1 MAKWRKSSASVVLA
15 STLVMPGCF
24 FKKSPPKASIVIP
37 PAPPPAA
44 PAPLP
49 EPPVIA
55 PSKPNTEVGELP
67 KLPAPA
73 SAKPPATRPTRRN
86 PAAGQPPV
94 AAEPEPEEVP
104 APAPAP
110 LPSLQP
116 ILGTRE
122 MQQRSQRIQQYLDKA
137 RTAIARAERGSQAGQ
152 HRQLIGQVRTFVQQA
167 EEARKTD
174 LVRAENLAERAEVL
188 SRGLPR

>member
-1 MAKWRKSSASVVLA
+1 MAEWRKRSAGMLLA
-15 STLVMPGCF
+15 STLVLPGCF

-37 PAPPPAA
+37 PAPPPAS

-49 EPPVIA
+49 EPPVIE
-55 PSKPNTEVGELP
+55 PSKPKTEIGEIP

-73 SAKPPATRPTRRN
+73 SAKPPAARPPRRRPT
-86 PAAGQPPV
+86 ATQPPV
-94 AAEPEPEEVP
+94 AAEPAPEEAP
-104 APAPAP
+104 TPAPAP

-116 ILGTRE
+116 ILDKRE
-122 MQQRSQRIQQYLDKA
+122 TQQRNQRIQQYLDKA
-137 RTAIARAERGSQAGQ
+137 RTAIARAERGGPAGQ
-152 HRQLIGQVRTFVQQA
+152 FRQLIGQVRTFVQQA

>member
-1 MAKWRKSSASVVLA
+1 
-15 STLVMPGCF
+15 MPGCF

-44 PAPLP
+44 PEPLP

-55 PSKPNTEVGELP
+55 PSKPSTEVGELP

-73 SAKPPATRPTRRN
+73 SAKPAPARAPRRN
-86 PAAGQPPV
+86 PTAGPPPV
-94 AAEPEPEEVP
+94 AAEPEPEEAP

-110 LPSLQP
+110 LPSLRP

-122 MQQRSQRIQQYLDKA
+122 TQQRNQRIQQYLDKA
-137 RTAIARAERGSQAGQ
+137 RTAIVRVERGSQAGQ
-152 HRQLIGQVRTFVQQA
+152 YRQLIGQVRTFVQQA

>member
-1 MAKWRKSSASVVLA
+1 MAKWRKKSAGVLLA
-15 STLVMPGCF
+15 STLVLPGCF

-37 PAPPPAA
+37 PAPPPAS

-49 EPPVIA
+49 EPPVID
-55 PSKPNTEVGELP
+55 PSKPKTEIGEMP

-73 SAKPPATRPTRRN
+73 SAKPAARAPRRN
-86 PAAGQPPV
+86 PAPGQAPLP
-94 AAEPEPEEVP
+94 AEPEPEEVP
-104 APAPAP
+104 VPAPAP

-116 ILGTRE
+116 MLGTRE
-122 MQQRSQRIQQYLDKA
+122 TQERSRRIQQYLDKA
-137 RTAIARAERGSQAGQ
+137 RAAIARAERGGPSGQ
-152 HRQLIGQVRTFVQQA
+152 QRQLIGQVRTFVQQA